1 MGPALRSRAA
11 RFGAFASLTLLAFA
25 LVRCGAAADATAPA
39 RRAAGSAAAPAT
51 SPVAKP
57 AVPAPEAPGF
67 VETVVTP
74 ELDSPVSMAIAPDGR
89 IFVCEQAG
97 RLRVVRDGR
106 LLPRPFVTVPTRAQ
120 MEEGLLGV
128 ALDPAFTSNHRV
140 YLVYTAYDPRRH
152 NRVVRYT
159 AAGDTAAPRS
169 ARTILE
175 LDDHAS
181 HLHVGGAIHFGR
193 DGMLYVGTGDNDDGA
208 RSQSL
213 HSSLGKLLRI
223 RPDGRIPRDNP
234 FYEVATGTYR
244 AIWAR
249 GLRNVFSFDV
259 EPRTGRIFIND
270 VGGSAYEEI
279 DLGIAG
285 GNYGWPIYEGPGSH
299 EGFRFP
305 IYSYGHDS
313 GCAITGGAFYEPA
326 RPAFP
331 PEWVGRYLFADFCA
345 AEIRWIDPAHP
356 GTARLFHRTRV
367 AGPVDL
373 RVGPDGALYYLARGN
388 AVPTGGEHVAGGS
401 LVRVAPER
409 PRGR

>member
-1 MGPALRSRAA
+1 MRASPAQPRPIRAA
-11 RFGAFASLTLLAFA
+11 GALVLLLLAPA
-25 LVRCGAAADATAPA
+25 RAGAAATPG
-39 RRAAGSAAAPAT
+39 RAAPDTARAA
-51 SPVAKP
+51 
-57 AVPAPEAPGF
+57 PAPEAPGF
-67 VETVVTP
+67 AETVLTRD
-74 ELDSPVSMAIAPDGR
+74 LDSPVSMAIAPDGR
-89 IFVCEQAG
+89 VFVCEQAG

-106 LLPRPFVTVPTRAQ
+106 LLARPFVTVPTRAQ
-120 MEEGLLGV
+120 FEEGLLGV
-128 ALDPAFTSNHRV
+128 ALDPGFDRNRCV
-140 YLVYTAYDPRRH
+140 YLVYTSQVPRRH
-152 NRVVRYT
+152 NRVVRFT
-159 AAGDTAAPRS
+159 ASGDTAARGS
-169 ARTILE
+169 ETTIFD
-175 LDDHAS
+175 LDDDTGQ
-181 HLHVGGAIHFGR
+181 LHVGGAIHFGR
-193 DGMLYVGTGDNDDGA
+193 DRMLYIGTGDNDDGP

-213 HSSLGKLLRI
+213 HSSFGKLLRI
-223 RPDGRIPRDNP
+223 RPDGGIPRDNP
-234 FYEVATGTYR
+234 FYEVATGAHR

-285 GNYGWPIYEGPGSH
+285 GNYGWPMFEGPGSR

-305 IYSYGHDS
+305 IHSYGHDA

-326 RPAFP
+326 HALFP

-356 GTARLFHRTRV
+356 AVAHLFHRTRI

-388 AVPTGGEHVAGGS
+388 VVPTGGEHVPGGS

-409 PRGR
+409 PAGR